1 MPYFTAKPIHIQA
14 QEFSSIFWFSNNHYY
29 SDLPIY
35 QNTKGEPT
43 INTISGTQLLYTG
56 DVIVRLPNK
65 EFMIVTKNLFEQLY
79 TPLSEKAL

>member
-29 SDLPIY
+29 SDL
-35 QNTKGEPT
+35 GEPT

-56 DVIVRLPNK
+56 DVIVQLPNK